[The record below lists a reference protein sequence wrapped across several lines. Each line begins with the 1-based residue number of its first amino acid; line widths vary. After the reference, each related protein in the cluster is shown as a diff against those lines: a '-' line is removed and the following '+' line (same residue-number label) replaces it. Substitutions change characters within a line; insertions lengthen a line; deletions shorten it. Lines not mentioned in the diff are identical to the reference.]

1 MKTIKIPISLIF
13 IIIIG
18 LSQISCNSQNSE
30 SNIEKPGN
38 GIVPY
43 NLDKPDKKIKLDM
56 VLQEISALSYYKT
69 KQLACLHDEYG
80 NIYIIGH
87 ETKKTERKISVAGKG
102 DFEGIEIIGNVAY
115 MLKSNGQLT
124 KVVGFDAEKPK
135 EITKQKTGLSTK
147 NDCEG
152 LGYDPKSNSLLIACK
167 NKPYLD
173 KNNKKYKGKR
183 TVYEY
188 DLKKQKLKKKPKYLI
203 DLTEI
208 KNTTGKKD
216 FMPSGIAVHP
226 VTHNIYI
233 IASVGKLLIVLN
245 RAGEL
250 IDFAHLNP
258 KIFRQ
263 PEGIC
268 FSPDGKQLF
277 ISNEGRKKKGNVL
290 VFDRN

>member
-1 MKTIKIPISLIF
+1 MKTITIPLSLIF
-13 IIIIG
+13 TIIIG
-18 LSQISCNSQNSE
+18 FSQVSCNSQAP
-30 SNIEKPGN
+30 KDKAYPTGN
-38 GIVPY
+38 GIIPY
-43 NLDKPDKKIKLDM
+43 NLDKPDQKIKLDM
-56 VLQEISALSYYKT
+56 VLQEISALSYYKN
-69 KQLACLHDEYG
+69 KQLACLHDEHG

-87 ETKKTERKISVAGKG
+87 ETEKTERKIQVAGRG
-102 DFEGIEIIGNVAY
+102 DFEGIEIIENVAY

-124 KVVGFDAEKPK
+124 KVVGFDDEKPK

-152 LGYDPKSNSLLIACK
+152 LGYDPQSNTLLIACK

-183 TVYEY
+183 AVYEY
-188 DLKKQKLKKKPKYLI
+188 DLNKQKLKKKPKYLI

-277 ISNEGRKKKGNVL
+277 ISNEGRKKRGNLL
-290 VFDRN
+290 VFDQK